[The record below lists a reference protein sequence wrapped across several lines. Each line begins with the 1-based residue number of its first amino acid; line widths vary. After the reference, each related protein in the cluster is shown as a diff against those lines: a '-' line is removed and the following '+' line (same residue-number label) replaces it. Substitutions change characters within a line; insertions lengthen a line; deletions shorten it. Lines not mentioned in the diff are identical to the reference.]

1 MARGTEPVNRVQ
13 MLGRRVALVRFPAIA
28 GIARGEAIHE
38 IVADRLGD
46 YRRRRD
52 RVNARI
58 SVDNRFV
65 LAAELRTRQAVDEHP
80 RGREAEPVE
89 GAVHRKNRGAPVIVA
104 IDFAHAGGAYRDGE
118 RPLAN
123 LAGEPGPLQRRQ
135 HLRVVQAANQLRAH
149 RKHDGRG
156 YHWSRQWAAADFV
169 DSGDSDPPV
178 APERDFA
185 LERWTAM
192 SHVSDCSPVLVPAPG
207 TDVAVR
213 PRFSRM
219 RAALP
224 ASRRRK
230 YSLAR
235 RTRPF
240 RRSPISAI
248 EGACSGKIRS
258 TPTPAEILRTVKVSL
273 MPPPRRAM
281 QMPSNACRRSF
292 SPSRTRTMTRT
303 VSPGAK
309 AGMLSRKF
317 SITTCSSR
325 RSFPINPVSAR
336 ASGAR
341 LGPPAMPQSCRG
353 RHSTI
358 RPGRRARDSWAA
370 ACSLAAP
377 IILHNANRTTPIH
390 DLPARRAAAVRPRPR
405 RSVPPAPRPTIRNRR
420 SRPLPHSS
428 RPRRVDRRLCNART
442 ATSTRCPTN
451 SERPSHA

>member
-1 MARGTEPVNRVQ
+1 MRRGTEPVNRVQ
-13 MLGRRVALVRFPAIA
+13 VLGRRVALVRFPAIA
-28 GIARGEAIHE
+28 GMAGGEPIHQ

-46 YRRRRD
+46 HRRRCD
-52 RVNARI
+52 RVTARI
-58 SVDNRFV
+58 TIDDRFV
-65 LAAELRTRQAVDEHP
+65 LAAELRTGQAVDEHP

-89 GAVHRKNRGAPVIVA
+89 GALHRENRGPPDVVA
-104 IDFAHAGGAYRDGE
+104 IDLVHAGGTYRDGE
-118 RPLAN
+118 RPFAN

-135 HLRVVQAANQLRAH
+135 HLRVVQAANRLCAH

-156 YHWSRQWAAADFV
+156 KDWSSQWAAADFV

-178 APERDFA
+178 APQRDFA

-207 TDVAVR
+207 TDAAVR

-240 RRSPISAI
+240 RIRPISAI

-258 TPTPAEILRTVKVSL
+258 TPTPAEILRTVKVSFT
-273 MPPPRRAM
+273 PPPRRAM
-281 QMPSNACRRSF
+281 QIPSNACRRSF

-309 AGMLSRKF
+309 EGMMSRKF

-336 ASGAR
+336 ASDAR
-341 LGPPAMPQSCRG
+341 LAPPAMPQSCRG

-358 RPGRRARDSWAA
+358 LPGRRGRDSWADRK
-370 ACSLAAP
+370 STRLNSSHLV
-377 IILHNANRTTPIH
+377 ISY
-390 DLPARRAAAVRPRPR
+390 AVFCLKKKK
-405 RSVPPAPRPTIRNRR
+405 SNN
-420 SRPLPHSS
+420 
-428 RPRRVDRRLCNART
+428 VDRA
-442 ATSTRCPTN
+442 P
-451 SERPSHA
+451 H